1 MSTPLKYLG
10 DPHITIANHSPLSV
24 TNCPLTMYQKHGTI
38 TLQGFRNTSK
48 TSRLMVYNIYDD
60 SDNLRGTFNSIY
72 DLERYIDGIRNS
84 MGDAYPNTP
93 RSSTFDYIKH
103 IKWYM
108 EVVDNSQ

>member
-1 MSTPLKYLG
+1 M
-10 DPHITIANHSPLSV
+10 H
-24 TNCPLTMYQKHGTI
+24 
-38 TLQGFRNTSK
+38 
-48 TSRLMVYNIYDD
+48 YNIYDD
-60 SDNLRGTFNSIY
+60 SDNLRGTFSSIY

-108 EVVDNSQ
+108 EVVDNSARVSV

>member
-1 MSTPLKYLG
+1 MQYL
-10 DPHITIANHSPLSV
+10 
-24 TNCPLTMYQKHGTI
+24 
-38 TLQGFRNTSK
+38 
-48 TSRLMVYNIYDD
+48 IYDD
-60 SDNLRGTFNSIY
+60 SDNLRGTFSSIY

-108 EVVDNSQ
+108 EVVDNSARVSV